1 MLKAGIF
8 PVFSF
13 LHQQKTGLRPVF
25 MRERCLVG
33 GFRFVLRCALEVVGQ
48 RVFRAVQGNRHL
60 TTIDQRAKQ
69 QLVRQR
75 FFRLS

>member
-1 MLKAGIF
+1 
-8 PVFSF
+8 
-13 LHQQKTGLRPVF
+13 